1 MADIGKLNNL
11 RVVKEVDFGIY
22 LDGGIHGEIL
32 MPKRYVPEGCKP
44 EDIIDAFVYMDSA
57 DRIIATTETPFAMVD
72 EFALLTVISVNQVGA
87 FLDWGLMKDLLVP
100 FSEQTVKMEEGK
112 SYMVFVYLDN
122 ESRRIAASAKL
133 DQFLD
138 NKPPMFETGD
148 AVDLIICSK
157 TEIGYKAIV
166 NNTWWGVLYGNEVF
180 QHLNKGQR
188 VKGYIKKVREDDK
201 IDLSLF
207 KPHYAKVDDIS
218 AIILERLDERG
229 GYLEVTDKSSPETI
243 YDVFGVSKK
252 AYKIAV
258 GKLYKEKYITLE
270 KNGIR
275 TITPRPTP
283 PPKPEPIPVLPDPP
297 LQDHQEDQA
306 QPLPD
311 QPLS

>member
-1 MADIGKLNNL
+1 VAEIGKLNKL

-22 LDGGIHGEIL
+22 LDGDIHGEIL

-57 DRIIATTETPFAMVD
+57 DRIIATTEKPYAMVD
-72 EFALLTVISVNQVGA
+72 EFALLSVVSVNQVGA

-112 SYMVFVYLDN
+112 SYMVYIYLDN
-122 ESRRIAASAKL
+122 ESRRIVASAKL

-138 NKPPMFETGD
+138 NTPPLFETGD
-148 AVDLIICSK
+148 AVDLIVCSK

-166 NNTWWGVLYGNEVF
+166 NNTWWGVIYGNEVF
-180 QHLNKGQR
+180 QHLNKGQHI
-188 VKGYIKKVREDDK
+188 KGYIKKVREDDK

-218 AIILERLDERG
+218 SIIIERLEERG
-229 GYLEVTDKSSPETI
+229 GFLEVTDKSSPETI

-252 AYKIAV
+252 AYKMAV
-258 GKLYKEKYITLE
+258 GKLFKEKVIMLE

-275 TITPRPTP
+275 IIKS
-283 PPKPEPIPVLPDPP
+283 KPVPP
-297 LQDHQEDQA
+297 LSES
-306 QPLPD
+306 PLNELQTD
-311 QPLS
+311 L

>member
-1 MADIGKLNNL
+1 MADIGKLNKL

-138 NKPPMFETGD
+138 NQPPLFETGD

-218 AIILERLDERG
+218 TIILERLDERG

-283 PPKPEPIPVLPDPP
+283 PPKPEPIPVLPEPP
-297 LQDHQEDQA
+297 LQDHQEDQV

>member
-1 MADIGKLNNL
+1 MADIGKLNKL

-32 MPKRYVPEGCKP
+32 MPKRYVPEDCKP

-57 DRIIATTETPFAMVD
+57 DRIICTTEKPYAMVD
-72 EFALLTVISVNQVGA
+72 EFALLTVVSVNQVGA

-100 FSEQTVKMEEGK
+100 FSEQTVKMEEGNA
-112 SYMVFVYLDN
+112 YMVYIYLDN
-122 ESRRIAASAKL
+122 ESRRIVASAKL

-138 NKPPMFETGD
+138 NKPSEFEPGE

-166 NNTWWGVLYGNEVF
+166 NNTWWGILYGNEVF
-180 QHLNKGQR
+180 QHLNKGQH

-207 KPHYAKVDDIS
+207 KPHYAKVDEISDIVF
-218 AIILERLDERG
+218 ERIEERG

-258 GKLYKEKYITLE
+258 GKLYKQKVIALE
-270 KNGIR
+270 KNGVRI
-275 TITPRPTP
+275 INPRPIP
-283 PPKPEPIPVLPDPP
+283 APPEPQEPD
-297 LQDHQEDQA
+297 QQEDQS
-306 QPLPD
+306 L
-311 QPLS
+311 L

>member
-1 MADIGKLNNL
+1 
-11 RVVKEVDFGIY
+11 
-22 LDGGIHGEIL
+22 

-44 EDIIDAFVYMDSA
+44 EDIINAFVYMDSA
-57 DRIIATTETPFAMVD
+57 DRIIATTETPYAMVD

-138 NKPPMFETGD
+138 NKPPLFETGD
-148 AVDLIICSK
+148 AVDLIVCSK

-166 NNTWWGVLYGNEVF
+166 NNTWWGVIYGNEVF
-180 QHLNKGQR
+180 QHLNKGQHI
-188 VKGYIKKVREDDK
+188 KGYIKKVRDDDK

-218 AIILERLDERG
+218 SIIIERLEERG
-229 GYLEVTDKSSPETI
+229 GFLEVTDKSSPETI

-252 AYKIAV
+252 AYKMAV
-258 GKLYKEKYITLE
+258 GKLFKEKVIMLE

-275 TITPRPTP
+275 IIKSKPVP
-283 PPKPEPIPVLPDPP
+283 PPPESP
-297 LQDHQEDQA
+297 LQVPQTDQS
-306 QPLPD
+306 PE
-311 QPLS
+311 

>member
-1 MADIGKLNNL
+1 MAEIGKLNKL

-22 LDGGIHGEIL
+22 LDGDIHGEIL

-57 DRIIATTETPFAMVD
+57 DRIIATTEKPYAMVD
-72 EFALLTVISVNQVGA
+72 EFALLTVVSVNQVGA

-112 SYMVFVYLDN
+112 SYMVYIYLDN
-122 ESRRIAASAKL
+122 ESRRIVASAKL

-138 NKPPMFETGD
+138 NTLPLFETGE
-148 AVDLIICSK
+148 AVDLIVCSK

-166 NNTWWGVLYGNEVF
+166 NNTWWGVIYGNEVF
-180 QHLNKGQR
+180 QHLNKGQHI
-188 VKGYIKKVREDDK
+188 KGYIKKVREDDK

-218 AIILERLDERG
+218 SIIIERLEERG
-229 GYLEVTDKSSPETI
+229 GFLEVTDKSSPETI

-252 AYKIAV
+252 AYKMAV
-258 GKLYKEKYITLE
+258 GKLFKEKVIMLE

-275 TITPRPTP
+275 IIKS
-283 PPKPEPIPVLPDPP
+283 KPVPP
-297 LQDHQEDQA
+297 LPET
-306 QPLPD
+306 PLNELQTD
-311 QPLS
+311 L

>member
-1 MADIGKLNNL
+1 MADIGKLNKL

-32 MPKRYVPEGCKP
+32 MPKRYVPEDCKP

-57 DRIIATTETPFAMVD
+57 DRIIATTEKPYAMVD
-72 EFALLTVISVNQVGA
+72 EFTLLTVISVNQVGA

-112 SYMVFVYLDN
+112 SYMVFIYLDN
-122 ESRRIAASAKL
+122 ESRRIVASAKL

-138 NKPPMFETGD
+138 NKPPVFEVGEV
-148 AVDLIICSK
+148 VDLIICSK

-188 VKGYIKKVREDDK
+188 IKGYIKKVREDDK

-218 AIILERLDERG
+218 TIIMERVTERG

-252 AYKIAV
+252 AYKIAI
-258 GKLYKEKYITLE
+258 GKLYKEKYIALE
-270 KNGIR
+270 KEGIR
-275 TITPRPTP
+275 IIRPL
-283 PPKPEPIPVLPDPP
+283 PIPVLPVLPLPDP
-297 LQDHQEDQA
+297 QEDQA
-306 QPLPD
+306 QPQPD
-311 QPLS
+311 QPQS

>member
-1 MADIGKLNNL
+1 MADIGKLNKL

-32 MPKRYVPEGCKP
+32 MPKRYVPEDCKP
-44 EDIIDAFVYMDSA
+44 EDIIETFIYMDSE
-57 DRIIATTETPFAMVD
+57 DRIIATTEKPYAMID
-72 EFALLTVISVNQVGA
+72 EFALLTVVSVNSVGA

-112 SYMVFVYLDN
+112 PYMVYIYLDN
-122 ESRRIAASAKL
+122 ESRRIVASAKL

-138 NKPPMFETGD
+138 NKPPIFEVGD

-166 NNTWWGVLYGNEVF
+166 NNTWWGILYGNEVF
-180 QHLNKGQR
+180 QHLSKGQHI
-188 VKGYIKKVREDDK
+188 KGYIKKVREDDK

-218 AIILERLDERG
+218 AIIMERLEERG
-229 GYLEVTDKSSPETI
+229 GFLEVTDKSSPETI

-252 AYKIAV
+252 AYKMAI
-258 GKLYKEKYITLE
+258 GKLYKEKMIMLE

-275 TITPRPTP
+275 IIL
-283 PPKPEPIPVLPDPP
+283 PKPLPVPALTPEQHHP
-297 LQDHQEDQA
+297 EDQA
-306 QPLPD
+306 PV
-311 QPLS
+311 

>member
-1 MADIGKLNNL
+1 MADIGKLNKL

-32 MPKRYVPEGCKP
+32 MPKRYVPEECKP

-57 DRIIATTETPFAMVD
+57 DRIIATTEKPYAMVD

-100 FSEQTVKMEEGK
+100 FSEQTVKMEEEK
-112 SYMVFVYLDN
+112 SYMVFIYLDN
-122 ESRRIAASAKL
+122 ESRRIVASAKL

-138 NKPPMFETGD
+138 NKPPVFEVGE

-218 AIILERLDERG
+218 TIIMERVAERG

-252 AYKIAV
+252 AYKIAI
-258 GKLYKEKYITLE
+258 GKLYKEKYIKLE
-270 KNGIR
+270 KDGIR
-275 TITPRPTP
+275 ILRPL
-283 PPKPEPIPVLPDPP
+283 PIPDPSVLPLPDP
-297 LQDHQEDQA
+297 QEDQVLP
-306 QPLPD
+306 QPD
-311 QPLS
+311 QPQS

>member
-1 MADIGKLNNL
+1 MADIGKLNKL

-32 MPKRYVPEGCKP
+32 MPKRYVPEDCKP

-57 DRIIATTETPFAMVD
+57 DRIIATTEKPFAMVD

-112 SYMVFVYLDN
+112 SYIVFIYLDN

-138 NKPPMFETGD
+138 NKPPVFEVGE

-180 QHLNKGQR
+180 QHLNKGQH

-218 AIILERLDERG
+218 VILMERLEERG
-229 GYLEVTDKSSPETI
+229 GYLEVTDKSTPETI

-275 TITPRPTP
+275 IIRPLPAPTQ
-283 PPKPEPIPVLPDPP
+283 VLPVSPSQDP
-297 LQDHQEDQA
+297 QEDQV
-306 QPLPD
+306 QPQPD

>member
-1 MADIGKLNNL
+1 MADIGKLNKL

-32 MPKRYVPEGCKP
+32 MPKRYVPEDCKP
-44 EDIIDAFVYMDSA
+44 EDIIDAFIYMDSA
-57 DRIIATTETPFAMVD
+57 DRIIATTEKPFAMVD

-87 FLDWGLMKDLLVP
+87 FLNWGLMKDLLVP

-112 SYMVFVYLDN
+112 SYMVFIYLDN

-138 NKPPMFETGD
+138 NKPPVFEVGE

-180 QHLNKGQR
+180 QHLNKGQHI
-188 VKGYIKKVREDDK
+188 KGYIKKVREDDK

-218 AIILERLDERG
+218 VILMERLEERG
-229 GYLEVTDKSSPETI
+229 GYLEVTDKSTPETI

-275 TITPRPTP
+275 IIRSLPA
-283 PPKPEPIPVLPDPP
+283 PIPVLPELP
-297 LQDHQEDQA
+297 LQDPQEDQV
-306 QPLPD
+306 QHQPD

>member
-1 MADIGKLNNL
+1 VADIGKLNKL

-32 MPKRYVPEGCKP
+32 MPKRYVPEDCKP

-57 DRIIATTETPFAMVD
+57 DRIIATTEKPYAMVD
-72 EFALLTVISVNQVGA
+72 EFTLLTVISVNQVGA

-112 SYMVFVYLDN
+112 SYMVFIYLDN
-122 ESRRIAASAKL
+122 ESRRIVASAKL

-138 NKPPMFETGD
+138 NKPPVFEVGEV
-148 AVDLIICSK
+148 VDLIICSK

-188 VKGYIKKVREDDK
+188 IKGYIKKVREDDK

-218 AIILERLDERG
+218 TIIMERVTERG

-252 AYKIAV
+252 AYKIAI
-258 GKLYKEKYITLE
+258 GKLYKEKYIALE
-270 KNGIR
+270 KEGIR
-275 TITPRPTP
+275 IIRPL
-283 PPKPEPIPVLPDPP
+283 PIPVLPVLPLPDP
-297 LQDHQEDQA
+297 QEDQA
-306 QPLPD
+306 QPQPD
-311 QPLS
+311 QPQS

>member
-1 MADIGKLNNL
+1 MADIGKLNKL

-32 MPKRYVPEGCKP
+32 MPKRYVPEDCKP
-44 EDIIDAFVYMDSA
+44 EEIIDAFVYMDSE
-57 DRIIATTETPFAMVD
+57 DRIIATTEKPYAMVD
-72 EFALLTVISVNQVGA
+72 EFALLTVVSVNSVGA

-112 SYMVFVYLDN
+112 SYMVFIYLDTA
-122 ESRRIAASAKL
+122 SRRVVASAKL

-138 NKPPMFETGD
+138 NKPPVFEVGE

-166 NNTWWGVLYGNEVF
+166 NNTWWGVIYGNEVF
-180 QHLNKGQR
+180 QHLNKGQHI
-188 VKGYIKKVREDDK
+188 KGYIKKVREDDK

-218 AIILERLDERG
+218 AIVMERLKERG
-229 GYLEVTDKSSPETI
+229 GFLEVTDKSSPETI

-258 GKLYKEKYITLE
+258 GKLYKEKHITLE

-275 TITPRPTP
+275 MLRSLPMPNP
-283 PPKPEPIPVLPDPP
+283 DLPASPLPDP
-297 LQDHQEDQA
+297 QEDQA
-306 QPLPD
+306 QPQPD
-311 QPLS
+311 QPQS

>member
-1 MADIGKLNNL
+1 VADIGKLNKL

-32 MPKRYVPEGCKP
+32 MPKRYVPEDCKP

-57 DRIIATTETPFAMVD
+57 DRIIATTEKPFAMVD

-112 SYMVFVYLDN
+112 SYMVFIYLDN
-122 ESRRIAASAKL
+122 ESRRIVASAKL

-138 NKPPMFETGD
+138 NKPPVFEVGE

-188 VKGYIKKVREDDK
+188 IKGYIKKVREDDK

-218 AIILERLDERG
+218 TIIMERVEERG

-252 AYKIAV
+252 AYKIAI
-258 GKLYKEKYITLE
+258 GKLYKEKYISLE

-275 TITPRPTP
+275 ILRPLPT
-283 PPKPEPIPVLPDPP
+283 PVLPVLP
-297 LQDHQEDQA
+297 LQDPQEDQI
-306 QPLPD
+306 QPQPD
-311 QPLS
+311 QPQS

>member
-1 MADIGKLNNL
+1 MAEIGKLNKL

-22 LDGGIHGEIL
+22 LDGDIHGEIL

-57 DRIIATTETPFAMVD
+57 DRIIATTEKPYAMVD
-72 EFALLTVISVNQVGA
+72 EFALLSVVSVNQVGA

-112 SYMVFVYLDN
+112 SYMVYIYLDN
-122 ESRRIAASAKL
+122 ESRRIVASAKL

-138 NKPPMFETGD
+138 NTPPLFETGD
-148 AVDLIICSK
+148 AVDLIVCSK

-166 NNTWWGVLYGNEVF
+166 NNTWWGVIYGNEVF
-180 QHLNKGQR
+180 QHLNKGQHI
-188 VKGYIKKVREDDK
+188 KGYIKKVREDDK

-218 AIILERLDERG
+218 SIIIERLEERG
-229 GYLEVTDKSSPETI
+229 GFLEVTDKSSPETI

-252 AYKIAV
+252 AYKMAV
-258 GKLYKEKYITLE
+258 GKLFKEKVIMLE

-275 TITPRPTP
+275 IIKS
-283 PPKPEPIPVLPDPP
+283 KPVPP
-297 LQDHQEDQA
+297 LSES
-306 QPLPD
+306 PLNELQTD
-311 QPLS
+311 L

>member
-1 MADIGKLNNL
+1 
-11 RVVKEVDFGIY
+11 
-22 LDGGIHGEIL
+22 
-32 MPKRYVPEGCKP
+32 
-44 EDIIDAFVYMDSA
+44 
-57 DRIIATTETPFAMVD
+57 MVD
-72 EFALLTVISVNQVGA
+72 EFTLLTVISVNQVGA

-112 SYMVFVYLDN
+112 SYMVFIYLDN
-122 ESRRIAASAKL
+122 ESRRIVASAKL

-138 NKPPMFETGD
+138 NKPPVFEVGEV
-148 AVDLIICSK
+148 VDLIICSK

-188 VKGYIKKVREDDK
+188 IKGYIKKVREDDK

-218 AIILERLDERG
+218 TIIMERVTERG

-252 AYKIAV
+252 AYKIAI
-258 GKLYKEKYITLE
+258 GKLYKEKYIALE
-270 KNGIR
+270 KEGIR
-275 TITPRPTP
+275 IIRPL
-283 PPKPEPIPVLPDPP
+283 PIPVLPVLPLPDP
-297 LQDHQEDQA
+297 QEDQA
-306 QPLPD
+306 QPQPD
-311 QPLS
+311 QPQS

>member
-1 MADIGKLNNL
+1 VAEIGKLNKL

-22 LDGGIHGEIL
+22 LDGDIHGEIL
-32 MPKRYVPEGCKP
+32 MPKRYVPENCKP

-57 DRIIATTETPFAMVD
+57 DRIIATTEKPYAMVD
-72 EFALLTVISVNQVGA
+72 EFALLTVVSVNQVGA

-112 SYMVFVYLDN
+112 SYMVYIYLDN
-122 ESRRIAASAKL
+122 ESRRIVASAKL

-138 NKPPMFETGD
+138 NTPPLFEAGE
-148 AVDLIICSK
+148 AVDLIVCSK

-166 NNTWWGVLYGNEVF
+166 NNTWWGVIYGNEVF
-180 QHLNKGQR
+180 QHLNKGQHI
-188 VKGYIKKVREDDK
+188 KGYIKKVREDDK

-218 AIILERLDERG
+218 SIIIERLEERG
-229 GYLEVTDKSSPETI
+229 GFLEVTDKSSPETI

-252 AYKIAV
+252 AYKMAV
-258 GKLYKEKYITLE
+258 GKLFKEKVIMLE

-275 TITPRPTP
+275 ILKSKPVP
-283 PPKPEPIPVLPDPP
+283 PQPES
-297 LQDHQEDQA
+297 
-306 QPLPD
+306 
-311 QPLS
+311 PLSELQTDL

>member
-1 MADIGKLNNL
+1 MADIGKLNKL

-32 MPKRYVPEGCKP
+32 MPKRYVPEDCKP

-57 DRIIATTETPFAMVD
+57 DRIIATTEKPYAMVD

-112 SYMVFVYLDN
+112 SYMVFIYLDN
-122 ESRRIAASAKL
+122 ESRRIVASAKL

-138 NKPPMFETGD
+138 NKPPVFEVGE

-188 VKGYIKKVREDDK
+188 IKGYIKKVREDDK
-201 IDLSLF
+201 IDLSMF

-218 AIILERLDERG
+218 TIIMERVEERG

-252 AYKIAV
+252 AYKIAI
-258 GKLYKEKYITLE
+258 GKLYKEKYISLE

-275 TITPRPTP
+275 ILRPLPTP
-283 PPKPEPIPVLPDPP
+283 ALPVLP
-297 LQDHQEDQA
+297 LQDPQEDQI
-306 QPLPD
+306 QPQPD
-311 QPLS
+311 QPQS

>member
-1 MADIGKLNNL
+1 MAEIGKLNKL

-22 LDGGIHGEIL
+22 LDGDIHGEIL

-57 DRIIATTETPFAMVD
+57 DRIIATTEKPYAMVD
-72 EFALLTVISVNQVGA
+72 EFALLTVASVNSVGA

-112 SYMVFVYLDN
+112 AYMVYIYLDN
-122 ESRRIAASAKL
+122 ESRRIVASAKL

-138 NKPPMFETGD
+138 NTPPLFEAGD
-148 AVDLIICSK
+148 AVDLIVCSK

-166 NNTWWGVLYGNEVF
+166 NNTWWGVIYGNEVF
-180 QHLNKGQR
+180 QHLNKGQHI
-188 VKGYIKKVREDDK
+188 KGYIKKVREDDK

-207 KPHYAKVDDIS
+207 KPHYTKVDDIS
-218 AIILERLDERG
+218 AIILERLEERG
-229 GYLEVTDKSSPETI
+229 GFLEVTDKSSPETI

-252 AYKIAV
+252 AYKMAV
-258 GKLYKEKYITLE
+258 GKLFKEKVIILE

-275 TITPRPTP
+275 IIKS
-283 PPKPEPIPVLPDPP
+283 KPVPP
-297 LQDHQEDQA
+297 LPES
-306 QPLPD
+306 PL
-311 QPLS
+311 

>member
-1 MADIGKLNNL
+1 MADIGKLNKL

-32 MPKRYVPEGCKP
+32 MPKRYVPEDCKP
-44 EDIIDAFVYMDSA
+44 EDIIDAFIYMDSA
-57 DRIIATTETPFAMVD
+57 DRIIATTEKPFAMVD

-87 FLDWGLMKDLLVP
+87 FLNWGLMKDLLVP

-112 SYMVFVYLDN
+112 SYMVFIYLDN

-138 NKPPMFETGD
+138 NKPPVFEVGE
-148 AVDLIICSK
+148 AVDLIVCSK

-180 QHLNKGQR
+180 QHLNKGQHI
-188 VKGYIKKVREDDK
+188 KGYIKKVREDDK

-218 AIILERLDERG
+218 VILMERLEERG
-229 GYLEVTDKSSPETI
+229 GYLEVTDKSTPETI

-275 TITPRPTP
+275 IIRSLPA
-283 PPKPEPIPVLPDPP
+283 PIPVLPELP
-297 LQDHQEDQA
+297 LQDPQEDQV
-306 QPLPD
+306 QHQPD

>member
-1 MADIGKLNNL
+1 MADIGKLNKL

-32 MPKRYVPEGCKP
+32 MPKRYVPEDCKP

-57 DRIIATTETPFAMVD
+57 DRIIATTEKPFAMVD

-112 SYMVFVYLDN
+112 SYIVFIYLDN

-138 NKPPMFETGD
+138 NKPPVFEVGE

-180 QHLNKGQR
+180 QHLNKGQH

-218 AIILERLDERG
+218 VILMERLEERG
-229 GYLEVTDKSSPETI
+229 GYLEVTDKSTPETI

-275 TITPRPTP
+275 IIRTLPAPTQ
-283 PPKPEPIPVLPDPP
+283 VLPVSPSQDP
-297 LQDHQEDQA
+297 QEDQV
-306 QPLPD
+306 QPQPD

>member
-1 MADIGKLNNL
+1 VADIGKLNKL

-138 NKPPMFETGD
+138 NQPPLFETGD

-218 AIILERLDERG
+218 TIILERLDERG

-283 PPKPEPIPVLPDPP
+283 PPKPEPIPVLPEPP
-297 LQDHQEDQA
+297 LQDHQEDQV